1 VRVSTGGAPRFP
13 RTGGAMGF
21 WENVKQ
27 FNERWN
33 DLPRRGAIVLMVL
46 LKIMTLIFPEKK
58 DRGND

>member
-1 VRVSTGGAPRFP
+1 
-13 RTGGAMGF
+13 MGF

-46 LKIMTLIFPEKK
+46 MSSRFV
-58 DRGND
+58 

>member
-1 VRVSTGGAPRFP
+1 
-13 RTGGAMGF
+13 MGF

-46 LKIMTLIFPEKK
+46 LALLAGLLLTHRLPEAEAWLRGSFP
-58 DRGND
+58 GLNW